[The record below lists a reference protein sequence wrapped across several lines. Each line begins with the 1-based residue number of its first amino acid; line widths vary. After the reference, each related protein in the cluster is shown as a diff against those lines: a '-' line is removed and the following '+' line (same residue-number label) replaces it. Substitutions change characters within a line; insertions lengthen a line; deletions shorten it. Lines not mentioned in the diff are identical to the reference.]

1 MSARRPDDT
10 TVAADAARWLARR
23 DRGPALSPAETREF
37 EAWLHADPRHRTEF
51 ELLAG
56 HWALLDGL
64 GEFRPVTAGR
74 PVADLPLRPRRAR
87 FRPLAR
93 RLAPLAAA
101 AAVALAAG
109 LLWQHHTLR
118 APHATFARTAVGAQE
133 TLALPDGSTVVL
145 NTDSAVRVELT
156 AAERRIELVRGEA
169 FFTVAPDKARPFVVS
184 AGAVRVRALGTAF
197 NVRRDAAD
205 VEVLVT
211 HGRVGVVAAAGAA
224 PLLAPTAAE
233 PAPTLTAGQR
243 TVVRAA
249 APGAAIEALTPLD
262 VSRRLAWQERR
273 LEFGP
278 TPLREIVA
286 EFNRYSPRRL
296 VIAEPALGDLSVG
309 GSFRVGDEETLL
321 RFLQASFPIEAER
334 TDRETVL
341 RSRR

>member
-1 MSARRPDDT
+1 MSAPRSTDAA
-10 TVAADAARWLARR
+10 VAADAARWLTRR
-23 DRGPALSPAETREF
+23 DCGPALSLAETRVF
-37 EAWLHADPRHRTEF
+37 EAWLHADPRHRAEF

-56 HWALLDGL
+56 HWTRLDGL
-64 GEFRPVTAGR
+64 GAFQPATPGR
-74 PVADLPLRPRRAR
+74 AVADLPLRPRRPR
-87 FRPLAR
+87 FRPVTR
-93 RLAPLAAA
+93 RLVPLAAA

-109 LLWQHHTLR
+109 FLWRSHALP
-118 APHATFARTAVGAQE
+118 APHTQVARTAVGLQE
-133 TLALPDGSTVVL
+133 KLALPDGSTVVL

-156 AAERRIELVRGEA
+156 ATERRIELVHGEA

-197 NVRRDAAD
+197 NVRREEAN

-211 HGRVGVVAAAGAA
+211 HGRVDVADADGNAS
-224 PLLAPTAAE
+224 LLAPTSAE
-233 PAPTLTAGQR
+233 SAPTLAAGQR

-249 APGAAIEALTPLD
+249 SPGAAIEALSPLD
-262 VSRRLAWQERR
+262 ISRRLAWQERR

-296 VIAEPALGDLSVG
+296 VIAEPALGELSVG

-321 RFLQASFPIEAER
+321 RFLQGSFPIEAER
-334 TDRETVL
+334 TAAETVL
-341 RSRR
+341 RARR

>member
-1 MSARRPDDT
+1 MSAHRPDET
-10 TVAADAARWLARR
+10 TVSADAARWLARR
-23 DRGPALSPAETREF
+23 DRGPALSPAETRDF
-37 EAWLHADPRHRTEF
+37 ETWLHADPRHRTEF

-56 HWALLDGL
+56 HWTRLDGL
-64 GEFRPVTAGR
+64 GEFRPVGAGR
-74 PVADLPLRPRRAR
+74 PAADLPLRPRRPR
-87 FRPLAR
+87 FRAVTR
-93 RLAPLAAA
+93 RLVPLAAA
-101 AAVALAAG
+101 AAVALGAG
-109 LLWQHHTLR
+109 FLWQRHTLP
-118 APHATFARTAVGAQE
+118 ATHAAFARTAVGGQE

-184 AGAVRVRALGTAF
+184 AGAVRVRAIGTAF
-197 NVRRDAAD
+197 NVRREADD

-211 HGRVGVVAAAGAA
+211 HGRVGVAAAADAA
-224 PLLAPTAAE
+224 PLLAPTPAE
-233 PAPTLTAGQR
+233 PAPTLAAGQR
-243 TVVRAA
+243 AVVRAA

-296 VIAEPALGDLSVG
+296 VLAEPALGELSVG

-321 RFLQASFPIEAER
+321 RFLQASFPIQAER
-334 TDRETVL
+334 TAAETVL
-341 RSRR
+341 RTRR